1 MKVTKPSL
9 CSLLA
14 NGQLT
19 YQESSSFEKGQDCK
33 LENMHANS
41 FATCYSYKLPVTMSC
56 RGLFYFREKGL
67 NIIMLQ
73 RQVDKHMRDLWPA
86 SFARFEQLDL

>member
-19 YQESSSFEKGQDCK
+19 YQESSSFEKGQACK
-33 LENMHANS
+33 LQNMHANS
-41 FATCYSYKLPVTMSC
+41 FATCYSYKLPVSMSC
-56 RGLFYFREKGL
+56 RGLFYFKEGL
-67 NIIMLQ
+67 NIILLQ
-73 RQVDKHMRDLWPA
+73 RQVENVVSILT
-86 SFARFEQLDL
+86 FEFEF